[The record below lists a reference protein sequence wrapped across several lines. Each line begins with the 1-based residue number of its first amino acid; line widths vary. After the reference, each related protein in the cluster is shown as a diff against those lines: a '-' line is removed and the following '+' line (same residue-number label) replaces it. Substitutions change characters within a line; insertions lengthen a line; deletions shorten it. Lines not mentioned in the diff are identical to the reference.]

1 MARKRQE
8 ERSEASV
15 AKALEAALKLFSRQG
30 FRATSMREIA
40 AESGLSIGNLYHHF
54 PNKEAIFQLCIEGY
68 WERLMDPELGLNRV
82 FAAARFPDDLEEMA
96 RAIQQVVEENV
107 PSILLIYVDVIEFR
121 GEHIR
126 AFYEGMADRFR
137 DNYGEVLARRREA
150 GEIGDVD
157 PLVAVMVAA
166 RWFFYFFTVEKAFGV
181 PMHFGMSADEAV
193 TEFTRLLRYG
203 LLPRENAGAQ
213 AHDPPTRRGGPPPGR
228 TQ

>member
-1 MARKRQE
+1 MAGKRQE

-40 AESGLSIGNLYHHF
+40 ADSGLSIGNLYHHF
-54 PNKEAIFQLCIEGY
+54 PNKEALFQRLIEGY
-68 WERLMDPELGLNRV
+68 WQRLADPDLELNRL

-96 RAIQQVVEENV
+96 RAIQEVVEDNV
-107 PSILLIYVDVIEFR
+107 PSILLLYVDLIEFR

-137 DNYGEVLARRREA
+137 ADYGEVLARRKEA

-157 PLVAVMVAA
+157 PLVAVMVAV

-181 PMHFGMSADEAV
+181 PMHFGLSADEAV
-193 TEFTRLLRYG
+193 TELIRLLRYG
-203 LLPRENAGAQ
+203 LLPRE
-213 AHDPPTRRGGPPPGR
+213 GGDGFKDR
-228 TQ
+228 EERS